1 MQALFAGINCA
12 AAVGWEGLHEAY
24 ATGCGRGRNF
34 GRHHLAFA
42 GVLQPAA
49 AQSAEEFYR
58 GKQITLIIGLGAG
71 ETYDLY
77 ARLLA
82 RHL

>member
-1 MQALFAGINCA
+1 MKLLRRVAATIAVLLCA
-12 AAVGWEGLHEAY
+12 
-24 ATGCGRGRNF
+24 
-34 GRHHLAFA
+34 
-42 GVLQPAA
+42 LQPAA
-49 AQSAEEFYR
+49 AQEDFYK

-82 RHL
+82 RHLP